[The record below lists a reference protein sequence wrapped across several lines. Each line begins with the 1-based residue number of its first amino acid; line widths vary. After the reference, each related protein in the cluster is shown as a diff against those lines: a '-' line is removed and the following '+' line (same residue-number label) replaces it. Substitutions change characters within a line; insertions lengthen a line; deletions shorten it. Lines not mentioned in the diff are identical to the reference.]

1 MIKDKKTLNEYLT
14 YESRL
19 YDKKSTNSFIPRISE
34 KGLIWKY
41 IILLRL
47 CEYLF
52 NKNKKIRYLFYL
64 YRFKKLGLKLGFSV
78 PLNVIEKGFLIY
90 HTGNL
95 VINAKHIGQNFSI
108 AGTAFLVAKG
118 QNSENPV
125 LGNNVSLG
133 MNVTIIGGVN
143 IASMVAIGA
152 GSVVTKSFLKE
163 NITIAGNPAK
173 IINDK
178 SGSSSWGGWQNKFG
192 ELK

>member
-19 YDKKSTNSFIPRISE
+19 YHKKSTNSFIPRISE

-41 IILLRL
+41 IILLRIY
-47 CEYLF
+47 EYLF

-64 YRFKKLGLKLGFSV
+64 YRLKKLGFSV

-90 HTGNL
+90 RTGNL

-118 QNSENPV
+118 QNSDNPV

-192 ELK
+192 E